1 MIRRLLLAPALL
13 VPLAAAAAASPTVTP
28 PPYSGPL
35 MSHPLKA
42 CAQVTDASGDAS
54 PVIAGPLTTG
64 PDSTVDLTGVSMRTS
79 PTTLDAFVSV
89 SGLTRNTNF
98 VGWSR
103 YDIFTS
109 FVVNGKTVV
118 LDASQDRPTTATV
131 GGTAAGL
138 LKPTAVFDFQHSG
151 VLFSVD
157 RAGLA
162 ASVGAA
168 LPADTQI
175 TAIQASS
182 TVTSLLE
189 LATRDADS
197 ATTGSRTYSLGDNT
211 CFIPPAGTITLSM
224 PDSGQYTD
232 TVRITATFLDA
243 AGKPAAREKLD
254 AYLGATM
261 TPGASE
267 FTDDNGVAVLDLPLD
282 RVDDVVS
289 VAFEGDTEIGRTFAG
304 QLFTVTPERTRIT
317 ATPGRGTVKA
327 TVLDDDGE
335 PVADAPVTFTEGRR
349 TFVLYTGTSGAT
361 IYKTVR
367 GSLVKVSYAGKRDY
381 YLAAGSASTRAQ

>member
-1 MIRRLLLAPALL
+1 MKRRLLLLPALL
-13 VPLAAAAAASPTVTP
+13 VPFAAAASATP
-28 PPYSGPL
+28 PVTAPGYTGPL

-42 CAQVTDASGDAS
+42 CGQVTDVTGDAS
-54 PVIAGPLTTG
+54 PALIGPIPPG

-79 PTTLDAFVSV
+79 PSTLDAFVSV
-89 SGLTRNTNF
+89 AGLTRNTNF

-103 YDIFTS
+103 YDIFAS

-118 LDASQDRPTTATV
+118 LDASQDRPTTASV
-131 GGTAAGL
+131 GGAAAAL
-138 LKPTAVFDFQHSG
+138 LKPTAVFDFAHSG

-168 LPADTQI
+168 LPTDTPI

-189 LATRDADS
+189 LVTRDADS
-197 ATTGSRTYSLGDNT
+197 ATTGPRSYSLGDNT
-211 CFIPPAGTITLSM
+211 CFIPPAGTIDLSM
-224 PDSGQYTD
+224 ADSGQYTD
-232 TVRITATFLDA
+232 SVRITATFRDA
-243 AGKPAAREKLD
+243 AGKPAAREKLS
-254 AYLGATM
+254 AYLSSS

-267 FTDDNGVAVLDLPLD
+267 FTDDNGVAVLDLPLTWLGEF
-282 RVDDVVS
+282 VT
-289 VAFEGDTEIGRTFAG
+289 VAFDGDTEIGPTSAG
-304 QLFTVTPERTRIT
+304 RPFTVTPERTRIT

-335 PVADAPVTFTEGRR
+335 PVAGAPVTFTEGRR
-349 TFVLYTGTSGAT
+349 TFVLYTGSSGST
-361 IYKTVR
+361 VYKTTRGTLVR
-367 GSLVKVSYAGKRDY
+367 VSYAGKRGY
-381 YLAAGSASTRAQ
+381 YLAAGSASTRAL